1 MLRNSVVIYFE
12 VQPYHVDGSR
22 CCTNSLLQTSAHV
35 PGLVKRR
42 AQQISHD
49 RYRCSI
55 HPIVSSCSSPTR
67 ELGAVLLPRVDD
79 RTYND
84 TILDLPAVPVHQYT
98 SYQYIVVYDAW
109 YCCSRTMRTLVL
121 VIGERMSDYCWQPE
135 RLQSLSYIVESYDTL
150 LRNDALRIFCQPE
163 GAGMRPLRH

>member
-1 MLRNSVVIYFE
+1 M
-12 VQPYHVDGSR
+12 
-22 CCTNSLLQTSAHV
+22 QTSAHI
-35 PGLVKRR
+35 PGLIKRR
-42 AQQISHD
+42 AEQIPHGT
-49 RYRCSI
+49 YRFSL
-55 HPIVSSCSSPTR
+55 HPIISSCSSLTR
-67 ELGAVLLPRVDD
+67 TPGAMPLSRVDN
-79 RTYND
+79 RTHDD
-84 TILDLPAVPVHQYT
+84 TMHALPAVRVHQYT